1 MAVESAAR
9 SERIRDVITPR
20 ELHRRWQHDH
30 LLKIVVM
37 DLVAAAATAFTAH
50 LCGGRREI
58 VLLLPLLWPLALLA
72 VRGYGQR
79 QLAGGR
85 EDYRRITRAALA
97 LGAVAVLG
105 SELALGQDQLLHD
118 AVLALAGA
126 AVLTALLRR
135 VLQWRLAAAW
145 AAGRNLR
152 RVLVVGHPGA
162 VAELAES
169 LARQSPHGLR
179 LIGACLTA
187 APLPDRLPDR
197 QLPVLG
203 GRDSVLPVVRRTGC
217 EMVIALPDAAL
228 DQMALR
234 RLGWGLDAEG
244 VQLLI
249 SPRLSDVCAARL
261 DVRTVGG
268 LPLLHLRAPAGSLVA
283 RLPKEIVDRLLAAV
297 GLLLLTPLLLLV
309 AAAVRSS
316 SPGPVLFQQRRAGLG
331 GEQFTMFKFRTMVQ
345 NAEELRDELAALNVN
360 GDGPLFKMTKDP
372 RTTGVGRFL
381 RRYSLD
387 ELPQLI
393 NVLAGHMSLV
403 GPRPPLP
410 EETLD
415 YDEVTR
421 RRLLV
426 KPGLTG
432 LWQVSGRSDLPW
444 KEAVRLDLSYVDNW
458 SHALDAQILLRTTGA
473 VARGKGAY

>member
-9 SERIRDVITPR
+9 SESIREVVTPR
-20 ELHRRWQHDH
+20 ELQRRWRYDQ
-30 LLKIVVM
+30 LSKLVVL
-37 DLVAAAATAFTAH
+37 DLAAAAATAVAAD
-50 LCGGRREI
+50 LCGARREV

-72 VRGYGQR
+72 VSAYGQR

-85 EDYRRITRAALA
+85 EDYRRITRAALV
-97 LGAVAVLG
+97 LGALAVLG
-105 SELALGQDQLLHD
+105 SELALGRAELVYD
-118 AVLALAGA
+118 AVLALTGA

-135 VLQWRLAAAW
+135 LLQWRLAAGW

-152 RVLVVGHPGA
+152 RALVLGHPRA

-169 LARQSPHGLR
+169 LARQEPHGLR
-179 LIGACLTA
+179 LVGACLTA
-187 APLPDRLPDR
+187 PPAPDRLPDP

-203 GRDSVLPVVRRTGC
+203 GRENVLSAVRRTGC
-217 EMVIALPDAAL
+217 EMVIVLPDTAL
-228 DQMALR
+228 DQPELR
-234 RLGWGLDAEG
+234 RLGWALDAEG

-249 SPRLSDVCAARL
+249 SPRLADVATARL
-261 DVRTVGG
+261 SVRSIGS
-268 LPLLHLRAPAGSLVA
+268 LPLLHLRAPAGSALA
-283 RLPKEIVDRLLAAV
+283 RLPKEVLDRLLAAV
-297 GLLLLTPLLLLV
+297 GLLLLTPLLLVV
-309 AAAVRSS
+309 AAAVRGT

-345 NAEELRDELAALNVN
+345 NAEELRDELAQLNVN
-360 GDGPLFKMTKDP
+360 SDGPLFKMARDP

-415 YDEVTR
+415 YDEDTR

-458 SHALDAQILLRTTGA
+458 SNALDARILLRTTGA

>member
-1 MAVESAAR
+1 MKLVA
-9 SERIRDVITPR
+9 
-20 ELHRRWQHDH
+20 L
-30 LLKIVVM
+30 
-37 DLVAAAATAFTAH
+37 DLGAAAATAVAAQF
-50 LCGGRREI
+50 CGARREV

-72 VRGYGQR
+72 VRAYGQR
-79 QLAGGR
+79 QLTGGL
-85 EDYRRITRAALA
+85 EEYRRITRAALV
-97 LGAVAVLG
+97 LGAIAVLG
-105 SELALGQDQLLHD
+105 SGLALGRDELVYD

-126 AVLTALLRR
+126 AALTLALRR

-145 AAGRNLR
+145 SAGRNLR
-152 RVLVVGHPGA
+152 RVLVLGHPGG
-162 VAELAES
+162 VAELAGS

-179 LIGACLTA
+179 LVGACLTA
-187 APLPDRLPDR
+187 APAPDRRPDP

-203 GRDSVLPVVRRTGC
+203 GRENVVSVVRRTGC
-217 EMVIALPDAAL
+217 EMVIVLPDAAL

-234 RLGWGLDAEG
+234 RLGWDLAAEG

-249 SPRLSDVCAARL
+249 SPQLADVAAARL
-261 DVRTVGG
+261 SVRSIGG
-268 LPLLHLRAPAGSLVA
+268 LPLLHLRAPVGSALA
-283 RLPKEIVDRLLAAV
+283 RLPKEILDRLIAAV
-297 GLLLLTPLLLLV
+297 GLLLLTPLLLVV
-309 AAAVRSS
+309 AAAVRST
-316 SPGPVLFQQRRAGLG
+316 SPGPALFQQRRAGLG
-331 GEQFTMFKFRTMVQ
+331 GEQFTMLKFRTMVQ
-345 NAEELRDELAALNVN
+345 NAEELRDELAELNVN
-360 GDGPLFKMTKDP
+360 SDGPLFKLPGDP

-458 SHALDAQILLRTTGA
+458 SHALDARILLRTTGA

>member
-1 MAVESAAR
+1 MM
-9 SERIRDVITPR
+9 DVA
-20 ELHRRWQHDH
+20 
-30 LLKIVVM
+30 
-37 DLVAAAATAFTAH
+37 AAAATAFTVH
-50 LCGGRREI
+50 LCGGRQEI
-58 VLLLPLLWPLALLA
+58 VALLPLLWPLALLA
-72 VRGYGQR
+72 QRAYGQR
-79 QLAGGR
+79 HLGGGD
-85 EDYRRITRAALA
+85 EYRRITRAALA
-97 LGAVAVLG
+97 LGAVTLLG
-105 SELALGQDQLLHD
+105 SELVLGQDRLVHD
-118 AVLALAGA
+118 AMLALTGA
-126 AVLTALLRR
+126 VALTALLRR
-135 VLQWRLAAAW
+135 VLQWRLTAGW

-162 VAELAES
+162 VSGLAAS

-179 LIGACLTA
+179 LIGTCLTA
-187 APLPDRLPDR
+187 APSLDRLPDQR
-197 QLPVLG
+197 LPVLG
-203 GRDSVLPVVRRTGC
+203 GKDNVLSVVRRTGC
-217 EMVIALPDAAL
+217 DAVIVLPDPVL
-228 DQMALR
+228 DETALR
-234 RLGWGLDAEG
+234 RLGWDLHGEG

-249 SPRLSDVCAARL
+249 SPMLSDVVATRL
-261 DVRTVGG
+261 SVEAVGS
-268 LPLLHLRAPAGSLVA
+268 LPLLRLRSPSRSAAA
-283 RLPKEIVDRLLAAV
+283 RLPKEILDRLAAAV

-309 AAAVRSS
+309 AAAVRVT
-316 SPGPVLFQQRRAGLG
+316 SPGPALFQQRRVGLD
-331 GEQFTMFKFRTMVQ
+331 GEPFTMFKFRTMLQ
-345 NAEELRDELAALNVN
+345 NAEELRDELAELNLN
-360 GDGPLFKMTKDP
+360 NDGPLFKMTRDP

-415 YDEVTR
+415 YDEATR